1 MSQIKLIVGGALSL
15 LLLVTALQTYVVV
28 DPGEVGVMIVL
39 GKAQEEP
46 LNEGLYFKP
55 PFIARVHRYDVKVQ
69 KYQIKAS
76 GQSKDLQELTATFAV
91 NFRVDP
97 VEVVKIRREQ
107 GTLDNLVGRVI
118 TPQTQEAFKIAAAR
132 LTAEQAITQRPK
144 LKKDFDE
151 ALVERLTA
159 YGIVVLDTS
168 VVDLRFSEEFANAVE
183 RKQIA
188 EQDAQKAVYE
198 AARAE
203 QEALALVNRAKGEA
217 EAQRLQ
223 AEALRAAGGQLVI
236 QREWVSAIASGRVQL
251 PDVLVVN
258 GDSGSIPPIMLDL
271 GKYVK

>member
-1 MSQIKLIVGGALSL
+1 M
-15 LLLVTALQTYVVV
+15 
-28 DPGEVGVMIVL
+28 
-39 GKAQEEP
+39 
-46 LNEGLYFKP
+46 
-55 PFIARVHRYDVKVQ
+55 HRYDVKVQ

-91 NFRVDP
+91 NFRVDS

-151 ALVERLTA
+151 ALVGRLTA

-258 GDSGSIPPIMLDL
+258 GDFRFNPAHHARPGQIRKIGLF
-271 GKYVK
+271 